1 MTVQQ
6 HPGLK
11 RFIPTPLKRVLPVP
25 SDIEIAQAA
34 TLKPITTIAEELGVQ
49 AEELELFGPHKAKV
63 KLEDSWNDL
72 RIFPMAS
79 ISM

>member
-34 TLKPITTIAEELGVQ
+34 TLKPITTIAEEMGVLTGGTGNVWSPQ
-49 AEELELFGPHKAKV
+49 SQGQTGDP
-63 KLEDSWNDL
+63 
-72 RIFPMAS
+72 
-79 ISM
+79 